1 MVKLNTYADIYIHT
15 YIYAYSILN
24 AHSKSRTILTICNYY
39 IKIIIIKISL
49 HFFTG
54 IEF

>member
-1 MVKLNTYADIYIHT
+1 MVKLNTYADIYIH
-15 YIYAYSILN
+15 IYAYSILN
-24 AHSKSRTILTICNYY
+24 VHSKSRTILTICKYY